1 MNLAKTGRQLRRE
14 ASANPKKAAFLGL
27 AVLAAAYFWTPLVWG
42 WIGKN
47 DKNAP
52 GAVAPSGAT
61 PVAAAL
67 VPAAMPDAKATPKD
81 AGPDR
86 LPWPQIVQQ
95 MHDDPRMMT
104 APPLTITRDPFE
116 PPRTEVAESKAEVE
130 DKSRPKPP
138 TITPS
143 AAGLVLT
150 STIIGPQRRIA
161 QISGKTYVVGQAI
174 EAVKD
179 KETLGVAFKL
189 VEVHPRRAILEA
201 DGQRFELTIPEPDKS
216 SKIEFLGAAD
226 GQ

>member
-1 MNLAKTGRQLRRE
+1 
-14 ASANPKKAAFLGL
+14 
-27 AVLAAAYFWTPLVWG
+27 
-42 WIGKN
+42 
-47 DKNAP
+47 
-52 GAVAPSGAT
+52 
-61 PVAAAL
+61 
-67 VPAAMPDAKATPKD
+67 
-81 AGPDR
+81 
-86 LPWPQIVQQ
+86 
-95 MHDDPRMMT
+95 MMT